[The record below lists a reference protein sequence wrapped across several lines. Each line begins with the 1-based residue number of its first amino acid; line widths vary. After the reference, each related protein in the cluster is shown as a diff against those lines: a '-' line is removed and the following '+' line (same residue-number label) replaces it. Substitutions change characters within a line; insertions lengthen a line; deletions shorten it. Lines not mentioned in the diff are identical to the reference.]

1 MLKTS
6 LACSH
11 GRILRPILVHVP
23 EDVSGAVELVRRVLV
38 VLVHLGKVWPRE
50 GKEGH
55 KSVEIDPLESLC
67 LHGVKPVLMR
77 GELLM
82 ETVDSV
88 VQSKEDRE
96 LRLRCLG
103 VDLRS
108 SCGRSCLCLPGS
120 LGSQSFLCL
129 PGSLGSLPLLPESA
143 GQVEEGRD
151 DNEAQ
156 GDDVDDQVPVHP
168 GGDSEVGVGLRVL

>member
-23 EDVSGAVELVRRVLV
+23 EDVSGAVGLVRRVLE

-67 LHGVKPVLMR
+67 FHGVKPVLVR

-82 ETVDSV
+82 ETVDGV
-88 VQSKEDRE
+88 VQSKEERE
-96 LRLRCLG
+96 LC
-103 VDLRS
+103 LRS
-108 SCGRSCLCLPGS
+108 LRVNLRSGGGS
-120 LGSQSFLCL
+120 LGR
-129 PGSLGSLPLLPESA
+129 LPLLPVSED
-143 GQVEEGRD
+143 QVEEGHD

-156 GDDVDDQVPVHP
+156 SDDVHDQVPVHP
-168 GGDSEVGVGLRVL
+168 GGDGEVGVGLRAW

>member
-11 GRILRPILVHVP
+11 GRILRPVLLHVP
-23 EDVSGAVELVRRVLV
+23 EDVFGAVGLVRRVQE

-50 GKEGH
+50 GKEGD

-67 LHGVKPVLMR
+67 FHGVKPVLVR

-82 ETVDSV
+82 KTVDSV
-88 VQSKEDRE
+88 VQSKEERE
-96 LRLRCLG
+96 LCLSCLR
-103 VDLRS
+103 VNLRS
-108 SCGRSCLCLPGS
+108 GGGQS
-120 LGSQSFLCL
+120 SFLCL
-129 PGSLGSLPLLPESA
+129 PGSLGRLPLLPESED
-143 GQVEEGRD
+143 QVEEGHD

-156 GDDVDDQVPVHP
+156 SDDVHDQVPVHP
-168 GGDSEVGVGLRVL
+168 GGDREVGVGLRAL